1 MKQDQLTPEQLEQI
15 EQLRYERIK
24 EACEAMAILSVET
37 PEREVFKRLGIILIE
52 PDADDVDTEDTAC

>member
-24 EACEAMAILSVET
+24 EACEAMSILSVET